1 MSAPQPDPMLKHLL
15 TEPPHATER
24 LRWLGLEYREAY
36 RGGDVERIV
45 QILDEAE
52 RLVDHPINA
61 CQYLKTLWL
70 RQTRP
75 SILGI

>member
-24 LRWLGLEYREAY
+24 LRWLALEYREAY